1 MSQYRQKEVDAIKAS
16 EAKEYRG
23 KYALA
28 KHETLAL
35 RCENLEKQLAKRE
48 DDYRKLRV
56 RSDEQLERSNSRRL
70 GRIGKNYYCLPK
82 STMQENIYMLKLLNL
97 LRKWNN

>member
-1 MSQYRQKEVDAIKAS
+1 MSQYRQKEIDAIKAS

-35 RCENLEKQLAKRE
+35 RCENLEKQLAEVRE
-48 DDYRKLRV
+48 LVEDCLIEIKANYDYDYDEFSMLQERF
-56 RSDEQLERSNSRRL
+56 EQLKEK
-70 GRIGKNYYCLPK
+70 GDEY
-82 STMQENIYMLKLLNL
+82 
-97 LRKWNN
+97 